1 MLVAAFAMVCA
12 LTPSTGASPATH
24 PPAQAARAGAP
35 SGKGRLRAF
44 SAADLYSARAKRR
57 IASFLRMR
65 LLELRLR
72 SLDRA
77 ADVVEHRLSLDE
89 LLRSP

>member
-1 MLVAAFAMVCA
+1 MLPAAFAMFAAVTLLPGPA
-12 LTPSTGASPATH
+12 ASPR
-24 PPAQAARAGAP
+24 PGRPAPHARP
-35 SGKGRLRAF
+35 L
-44 SAADLYSARAKRR
+44 SAAETAVSAGDLYAARAKRR

-72 SLDRA
+72 GLDRA
-77 ADVVEHRLSLDE
+77 AAVVEHRLPLDE